1 VDITD
6 YRQNVMKT
14 LGAQAG
20 AVCMILQQNAPSS
33 DLGNHLKAL
42 AQTSAQ
48 VIKAFEPHAEG
59 GDAKTKIWR
68 SWDDFVAKA
77 NDQAETLA
85 ALDSAVESGGL
96 TAAEVR
102 ESFNCKACHDRYRVE
117 RGKRYCRDMTSKQRG
132 LIFGKSGTTPAVANF
147 SEEDSIDYRRH
158 NMKAID
164 AQTAALGQILSLVV
178 TDVNFVSHLEVIATH
193 AQMALPSFEK
203 EAVGGEALPRV
214 WEDWDDFAAKMNAFA
229 DEIASTAQFATE
241 NSKDMVIDRLINALP
256 CKQCH
261 DDYRKKE

>member
-1 VDITD
+1 
-6 YRQNVMKT
+6 MKT

-20 AVCMILQQNAPSS
+20 AACMILRQKGPSD
-33 DLGNHLKAL
+33 DLGSHLKAL
-42 AQTSAQ
+42 ALTSAQ

-59 GDAKTKIWR
+59 GDAKTKIWS

-85 ALDSAVESGGL
+85 ALDSAVASGGL
-96 TAAEVR
+96 TAAEVK
-102 ESFNCKACHDRYRVE
+102 ESFDCKACHDRYRVE
-117 RGKRYCRDMTSKQRG
+117 RGKRYCRDMTSKQG
-132 LIFGKSGTTPAVANF
+132 AIIFGESSSTSASANF
-147 SEEDSIDYRRH
+147 SEEETIDYRRH

-178 TDVNFVSHLEVIATH
+178 TDANFVSHLQVIATH
-193 AQMALPSFEK
+193 AQLALRSFEK
-203 EAVGGEALPRV
+203 KAVGGEALPMV
-214 WEDWDDFAAKMNAFA
+214 WEDWDDFSAKMTAFA

-241 NSKDMVIDRLINALP
+241 NSKEVVIDRLVNALP